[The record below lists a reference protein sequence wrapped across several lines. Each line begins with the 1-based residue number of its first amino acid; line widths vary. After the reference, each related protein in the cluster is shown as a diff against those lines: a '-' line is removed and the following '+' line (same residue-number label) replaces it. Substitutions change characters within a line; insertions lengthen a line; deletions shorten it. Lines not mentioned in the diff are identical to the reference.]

1 MSSIKSRYWRIFSN
15 IGWRLED
22 GEVYSREQRLAAV
35 FQPPKCQ
42 PPRSTPDTIDFGAV
56 GGMQMSFDRILVAR
70 ILFTL
75 MTAGWALLTVVAD
88 FNKTHA
94 TKPQWT
100 PYARFHVVW
109 QISSY
114 VGLGLLAFALI
125 WWPGPLAVERLYFVA
140 AMGAVVYAAFFAA
153 LIAMPIYGGAAY
165 DKNGYQPF
173 NAPIPIFAKKWD
185 ANITAFSI
193 QLVILVAGILTVSG
207 AIAG

>member
-1 MSSIKSRYWRIFSN
+1 MFRN
-15 IGWRLED
+15 IGPRLED
-22 GEVYSREQRLAAV
+22 GEVYRGGATAGSVFSTAQMPARELNS
-35 FQPPKCQ
+35 CYN
-42 PPRSTPDTIDFGAV
+42 RSARSWGYA
-56 GGMQMSFDRILVAR
+56 MSFDRILVAR

-94 TKPQWT
+94 TNPQWT
-100 PYARFHVVW
+100 PHARFHVVW

-125 WWPGPLAVERLYFVA
+125 WWPGPLAVERLYLVA

-153 LIAMPIYGGAAY
+153 LIAMPIYGGGAY

-173 NAPIPIFAKKWD
+173 SAPVPIFAKKWD

-193 QLVILVAGILTVSG
+193 QLLILVAGLLTVSG